1 MEFSKRYIAVG
12 VTDPDPTCKKAIGVV
27 MHVGELGHL
36 IMSEDAVRKLAD
48 DLLRN
53 ANYLWPNQEEKN

>member
-1 MEFSKRYIAVG
+1 MTFNTRYIAVG
-12 VTDPDPTCKKAIGVV
+12 VTDPDPTGEKTLGVV
-27 MHVGELGHL
+27 LYIAELGST

-53 ANYLWPNQEEKN
+53 ANYLWPVEDL